1 MGEVPFV
8 NTTATADGP
17 AARRLVVLGT
27 ASQVPTADRNHNGYV
42 LFWDGEAI
50 LFDPGEGTQRE
61 MTRCGVAAASITR
74 ICLTHFHGDHC
85 LGLPGVL
92 QRMGLDGVERPVP
105 ICYPA
110 AGEVVLEHLLALAV
124 CGHTVPVR
132 REPIGAGGADRDL
145 GHAWLRARPLRH
157 GTDVLGYRLEEK
169 PGRTLIPERLADLG
183 IAGPLVG
190 ELVRAGEVVLDG
202 RRVTV
207 DEVSHPRS
215 GQTAAVVLDTAEAPA
230 IAELLA
236 GADIALVEATF
247 LATEADQAARYLHL
261 TADQAGRLAVEAG
274 VATLVL
280 THYSARYDDPA
291 AFAAEAGVHH
301 PRVIAARDGTVV
313 AVSRRK
319 RRLEP

>member
-1 MGEVPFV
+1 MSTSPAS
-8 NTTATADGP
+8 TGP

-27 ASQVPTADRNHNGYV
+27 ASQVPTASRNHNGYV

-61 MTRCGVAAASITR
+61 MTRCGVAAARITR

-92 QRMGLDGVERPVP
+92 QRMGLDGVQRPVP
-105 ICYPA
+105 IHYPV
-110 AGEVVLEHLLALAV
+110 AGEGVLAHLLALAV
-124 CGHTVPVR
+124 SGHTAPVDHR
-132 REPIGAGGADRDL
+132 PIGAGGADEDL
-145 GHAWLRARPLRH
+145 GPAWLRTRPLRH

-169 PGRTLIPERLADLG
+169 PRRTLVPDRLAALG
-183 IAGPLVG
+183 IAGPLAG
-190 ELVRAGEVVLDG
+190 ELLRAGVVTHGG

-207 DEVSHPRS
+207 EEVSHPRP
-215 GQTAAVVLDTAEAPA
+215 GQVAAVVLDTAEAPA
-230 IAELLA
+230 IAELLD

-247 LATEADQAARYLHL
+247 LAPEADQAARFLHL
-261 TADQAGRLAVEAG
+261 TADQAGRYAARAG

-280 THYSARYDDPA
+280 THYSGRYDDPA
-291 AFAAEAGVHH
+291 AFAAEAGAHH

-313 AVSRRK
+313 AVPRR
-319 RRLEP
+319 RRCLEP